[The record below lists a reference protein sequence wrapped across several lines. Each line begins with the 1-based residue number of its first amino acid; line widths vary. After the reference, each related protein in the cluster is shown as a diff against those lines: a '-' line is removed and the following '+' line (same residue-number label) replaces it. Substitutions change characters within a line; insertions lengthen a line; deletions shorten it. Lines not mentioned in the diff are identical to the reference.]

1 MTKLMKYEFRK
12 SMFSKLIIL
21 VISGIM
27 EALFLLGIFTSWNNG
42 IGWGIF
48 GLVFSASV
56 GISFIG
62 INSLLIFYRDLN
74 TKQSYML
81 FMTPCSSY
89 QILGAKVL
97 ENGLSLFLAGCFFS
111 ALAALDI
118 YIAFDQVVWLKEIT
132 ELFQQLL
139 RSFQIELQFDGMQIF
154 LFFMNML
161 SFWLLGIVSGL
172 FAILLSATFFAG
184 KRFCGIIS
192 FLVYLLI
199 FWGVTRVI
207 DLLPDIEP
215 ITANLGL
222 SIVAALALTA
232 VMYAVSSLL
241 MDKKLSV

>member
-111 ALAALDI
+111 ALASLDI
-118 YIAFDQVVWLKEIT
+118 NIAFDQVGWLKEIT
-132 ELFQQLL
+132 EQFQLL
-139 RSFQIELQFDGMQIF
+139 LR
-154 LFFMNML
+154 
-161 SFWLLGIVSGL
+161 
-172 FAILLSATFFAG
+172 
-184 KRFCGIIS
+184 
-192 FLVYLLI
+192 
-199 FWGVTRVI
+199 
-207 DLLPDIEP
+207 
-215 ITANLGL
+215 
-222 SIVAALALTA
+222 
-232 VMYAVSSLL
+232 
-241 MDKKLSV
+241 